1 AATTEG
7 TSGPRLSA
15 SWIWA
20 GRHLAEDDVR
30 AIAAKWQDVL
40 EALAT
45 QTARSN
51 GGGHTPSDFPRVRLE
66 QAHVDALE
74 ARCGRSIGVLPLSP
88 LQEGLIFHALY
99 DRDAPDVYTVQL
111 ILDIAGALDDQ
122 RLHAA
127 ADAVVQRH
135 HNLRASFHHDGL
147 PQPVQVI
154 AGDVHAQWRDV
165 DLSADPDPRAASAA
179 LVERD
184 RLERFDQT
192 TGPLIR

>member
-1 AATTEG
+1 
-7 TSGPRLSA
+7 
-15 SWIWA
+15 
-20 GRHLAEDDVR
+20 
-30 AIAAKWQDVL
+30 
-40 EALAT
+40 
-45 QTARSN
+45 
-51 GGGHTPSDFPRVRLE
+51 
-66 QAHVDALE
+66 
-74 ARCGRSIGVLPLSP
+74 
-88 LQEGLIFHALY
+88 

-165 DLSADPDPRAASAA
+165 DLSADADPRAASAA

-192 TGPLIR
+192 TGPLIRFTHVRLSGAQHVLVLTHHHVLMDGWSTPLLVAELMQLYRSGGDAAALAPVRPYADFLDWLARQDR